1 MYQLK
6 KQEHRFDFL
15 ESSTI
20 NGHQDIGSL
29 VGHFYETSYET
40 QEFYSDTTPVT
51 LVPTRYMLLLTAW
64 NDFEWHYMQYILNG
78 YGGDEGEDTRCR
90 IEQGEDIE
98 EIMMEWSIAKSDLAS
113 CNCYFTDENIEKQY
127 FNEIM
132 RALDVYH
139 ISYFDD
145 TGHMGVFTS
154 AEEVKPTKL
163 INPYIKEV
171 W

>member
-6 KQEHRFDFL
+6 TQEHRFDFL
-15 ESSTI
+15 ENTTL
-20 NGHQDIGSL
+20 NGHQNIGSL
-29 VGHFYETSYET
+29 LGELYEESYET
-40 QEFYSDTTPVT
+40 QEFYSDCTPVI

-64 NDFEWHYMQYILNG
+64 NNFEWLYMQYILNG
-78 YGGDEGEDTRCR
+78 YGDDEGEETRRR
-90 IEQGEDIE
+90 IEEGEDMD
-98 EIMMEWSIAKSDLAS
+98 EIMMEWSMVKGELSS
-113 CNCYFTDENIEKQY
+113 YGCYFSEGTVEQKY

-132 RALDVYH
+132 RALNMYH

-145 TGHMGVFTS
+145 TSTMGVFTS
-154 AEEVKPTKL
+154 PEEVKPTKL